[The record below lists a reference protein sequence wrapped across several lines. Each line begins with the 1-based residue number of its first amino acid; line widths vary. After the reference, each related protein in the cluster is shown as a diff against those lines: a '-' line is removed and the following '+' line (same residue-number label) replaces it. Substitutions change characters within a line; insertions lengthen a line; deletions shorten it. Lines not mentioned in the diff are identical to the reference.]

1 MDDTNDV
8 TELDMRYRVTRRKRA
23 LRQLTMQEVLE
34 YERSEYYPKICIRLD
49 KAEEELEHYLL
60 ERFLK
65 NNWRKQKGGDD
76 MKINSSYILAVLAGV
91 MLAGFLP
98 HEEWVVGWAGVL
110 ALITLVVAGVRD
122 AEWTKGLDWLFR
134 P

>member
-1 MDDTNDV
+1 
-8 TELDMRYRVTRRKRA
+8 
-23 LRQLTMQEVLE
+23 
-34 YERSEYYPKICIRLD
+34 
-49 KAEEELEHYLL
+49 
-60 ERFLK
+60 
-65 NNWRKQKGGDD
+65 

-122 AEWTKGLDWLFR
+122 ETWAKGLDWFFK